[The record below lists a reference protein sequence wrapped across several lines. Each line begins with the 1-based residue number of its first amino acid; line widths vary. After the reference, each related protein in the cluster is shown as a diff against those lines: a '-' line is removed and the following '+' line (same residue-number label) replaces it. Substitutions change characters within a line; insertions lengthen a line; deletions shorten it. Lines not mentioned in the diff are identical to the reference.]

1 MSSFNDDEVQVGLE
15 NLDMKMVAAFD
26 IYCTTAAK
34 KLETYAK
41 KNRPW
46 TDRTSDARK
55 RLQGTSELVG
65 GNRARIVLAHGV
77 DYGVWLELAHEKRY
91 AIVEPTV
98 RLQSNEILK
107 GLENF
112 VGRLEG
118 DTISL
123 DDLYGGLNG

>member
-1 MSSFNDDEVQVGLE
+1 MNNFNDDEVQVGLE

-26 IYCTTAAK
+26 IYCTTAAA
-34 KLETYAK
+34 KLETHAK

-46 TDRTSDARK
+46 TDRSNRARETLK
-55 RLQGTSELVG
+55 GTSELVG
-65 GNRARIVLAHGV
+65 GTSARVVLAHGV

-112 VGRLEG
+112 VDKLEV
-118 DTISL
+118 
-123 DDLYGGLNG
+123 

>member
-15 NLDMKMVAAFD
+15 NLDMKMVAAFG
-26 IYCTTAAK
+26 IYCETAAK

-46 TDRTSDARK
+46 TDRSSRARET
-55 RLQGTSELVG
+55 LTGTSELLG
-65 GNRARIVLAHGV
+65 GTSARVVLAHGV
-77 DYGVWLELAHEKRY
+77 DYGVWLELAHEKKY

-112 VGRLEG
+112 VDKLEV
-118 DTISL
+118 
-123 DDLYGGLNG
+123 

>member
-1 MSSFNDDEVQVGLE
+1 MSNFNDDEIQVGLE

-34 KLETYAK
+34 KLETHAK

-46 TDRTSDARK
+46 TDRTGDARK
-55 RLQGTSELVG
+55 RLTGSSELVG
-65 GNRARIVLAHGV
+65 GTSARVVLAHGV

-112 VGRLEG
+112 VDKLEV
-118 DTISL
+118 
-123 DDLYGGLNG
+123 